1 MAKITREQFNKWNE
15 QAKNG
20 FQFDLQY
27 FLTWS
32 EKTLTKKVKMDN
44 GDVIEFKIEYDK
56 EFETITNGWG
66 VKYNQETGRYIP
78 MLYITH
84 WRPSTSGSGCYT
96 SHGWAKSEKL
106 GNPENSK
113 KYNVLCKFSE
123 TVNTDEYMEE
133 FKKAIA

>member
-84 WRPSTSGSGCYT
+84 WRPSASGSGCYT
-96 SHGWAKSEKL
+96 SQCSQAGSCKPPPEKREQN
-106 GNPENSK
+106 GKNHKEVI
-113 KYNVLCKFSE
+113 Y
-123 TVNTDEYMEE
+123 
-133 FKKAIA
+133 